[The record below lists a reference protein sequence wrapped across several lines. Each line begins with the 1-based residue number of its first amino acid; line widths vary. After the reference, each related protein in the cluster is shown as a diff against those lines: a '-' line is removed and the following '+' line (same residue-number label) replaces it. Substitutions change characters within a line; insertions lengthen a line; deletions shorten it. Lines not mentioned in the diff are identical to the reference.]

1 MSIDTQNHY
10 IPTTKGHNNIMKPCL
25 GAPRQSF
32 ILEPDT
38 ISMMWTPVVSPN
50 KSKPR
55 VGYGMGWIVRDG
67 SSGTIGGKDQPF
79 YAAHSGG
86 AVGASSVL
94 VIMPAENATVDS
106 FNNKDVSESRVEL
119 KESDVKKGV
128 CMSKVAPQG
137 VVVAVLFNL
146 QEVTNVTSLGVQI
159 AENFLKVIQVEGMI
173 MSLK

>member
-1 MSIDTQNHY
+1 MKQTNTCIDALRSS
-10 IPTTKGHNNIMKPCL
+10 C
-25 GAPRQSF
+25 

-50 KSKPR
+50 KSKPHI
-55 VGYGMGWIVRDG
+55 GYGMGWVVRSGSAGIVGAR
-67 SSGTIGGKDQPF
+67 DQPF

-94 VIMPAENATVDS
+94 VIMPAKKSTVDS
-106 FNNKDVSESRVEL
+106 SNKVVVESKIDLENVE
-119 KESDVKKGV
+119 KCV
-128 CMSKVAPQG
+128 CVPKVLPQG

-159 AENFLKVIQVEGMI
+159 AEEFFLGKLEG
-173 MSLK
+173 